1 MVKNH
6 NKLNPGKHSK
16 HKSMEIKAPADAVM
30 LGELPA
36 TAICG
41 NDISSS
47 CLYVSALSIVYA
59 GKYAWISL
67 LIVAG
72 VLYFYRKIYG
82 EVVGALPLNGGAYNA
97 LLNTTSKSVAS
108 LAAALTLLSYMA
120 TAVISA
126 SEAMHY
132 VHALWHKLPIMEA
145 TIVLLLFFM
154 LLTIIGIGES
164 SRVAVVIFITHLSCL
179 TVLVIACSIYLKT
192 HGFSVLESNYSIPV
206 EGGLAMAL
214 FFGFS
219 AAMLGISGF
228 ESSANYV
235 EEQAPGVFPKT
246 LRNMWVVVSIFNPL
260 TAFLALAIV
269 PIPEVAANQEA
280 LLAHMGGISAG
291 NWLSWVISIDA
302 ALVLS
307 GAVLTSYIGVGGL
320 MQRMTL
326 DRTLPQF
333 LLKLNKRNTPYRI
346 MIAFFILCV
355 SILLITKGKLG
366 ALAGVYTISFLSV
379 MALFGIGNILLK
391 VKRARLPRP
400 EKAGAIAL
408 FIAITAV
415 LAALAGNAIMNPA
428 YLAVFLE
435 YFLPTMGIVAIML
448 YRTTILKG
456 LLSLFKHISD
466 KIQKAVS
473 LGNATLLKMISDIN
487 AQEFVFFTKD
497 DNVAILNKVM
507 IYVTQNEQTRKL
519 KIVTVLPEDG
529 ALTPGL
535 ERDLEVLDRAY
546 PDIKIDFVKLYGEFG
561 PEIIKKLSQKWDIAP
576 NFMFIGS
583 PGDHFPYKIAELGGV
598 RLII

>member
-1 MVKNH
+1 MINSRK
-6 NKLNPGKHSK
+6 KPKAQKPSK
-16 HKSMEIKAPADAVM
+16 EKSIAIKAPANAVM
-30 LGELPA
+30 LRELPA

-47 CLYVSALSIVYA
+47 CLYVSALSIIYA
-59 GKYAWISL
+59 GKFAWIAL

-72 VLYFYRKIYG
+72 VLFLYRKIYG

-132 VHALWHKLPIMEA
+132 VHALFSGLPVVET

-154 LLTIIGIGES
+154 LLTIMGIGES
-164 SRVAVVIFITHLSCL
+164 SRVAVAIFITHLTAL
-179 TVLVIACSIYLKT
+179 TVLVIASGIYIT
-192 HGFSVLESNYSIPV
+192 MHGFGVLESNYRIPV
-206 EGGLAMAL
+206 EGGLVIAL

-228 ESSANYV
+228 ESSANFV

-246 LRNMWVVVSIFNPL
+246 LRNMWIVVSIFNPL

-269 PIPEVAANQEA
+269 PIPEVAGNQEA

-291 NWLSWVISIDA
+291 NWLSWIISIDA
-302 ALVLS
+302 AMVLS
-307 GAVLTSYIGVGGL
+307 GAVLTSFVGVGGL
-320 MQRMTL
+320 VQRMTL

-333 LLKLNKRNTPYRI
+333 LLKLNKRNSPYRI
-346 MIAFFILCV
+346 MIAFFILCI

-379 MALFGIGNILLK
+379 MALFGFGNILLK
-391 VKRARLPRP
+391 VRRARLPRP
-400 EKAGAIAL
+400 EKAGAIVL

-415 LAALAGNAIMNPA
+415 LAALAGNAIMNPV

-435 YFLPTMGIVAIML
+435 YFLPTIGVVAIML
-448 YRTTILKG
+448 YRTSILKG
-456 LLSLFKHISD
+456 LLYVLKHISD
-466 KIQKAVS
+466 KIQSVVS
-473 LGNATLLKMISDIN
+473 FGNETLLKMINDIN

-497 DNVAILNKVM
+497 DNVAILNQVM
-507 IYVTQNEQTRKL
+507 LYVTQNEQTRKL
-519 KIVTVLPEDG
+519 KIVTILPEDG
-529 ALTPGL
+529 AIAPGL
-535 ERDLEVLDRAY
+535 ERDIEVLDRAY
-546 PDIKIDFVKLYGEFG
+546 PDIKIDFVKLHGEFG
-561 PEIIKKLSQKWDIAP
+561 PEIIRRLSKEWKIPP

-583 PGDHFPYKIAELGGV
+583 PGDHLPYKLADLGGV